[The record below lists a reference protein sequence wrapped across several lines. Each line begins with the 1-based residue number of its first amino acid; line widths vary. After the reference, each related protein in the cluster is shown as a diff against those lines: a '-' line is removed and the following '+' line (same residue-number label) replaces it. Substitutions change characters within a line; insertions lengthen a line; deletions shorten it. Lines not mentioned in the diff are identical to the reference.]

1 MGNLVQI
8 AGARLGI
15 ERKGVSEKGLFSKR
29 DIRVLRQISIGLV
42 LQSTFVRIPSALRQ
56 HGQERVLILK
66 QFIQYLFTDLDLVSV
81 GRRNA
86 VNPSRFI
93 D

>member
-42 LQSTFVRIPSALRQ
+42 LQSTFVRIPSALQQ